1 MDEIDRIVSQWNE
14 VLPELDVTPTHTLQR
29 VTRVS
34 LLQAASF
41 ARVFAPYGVSF
52 GEYLVLAA
60 LRRAGPPHRMNP
72 TALFNSVILS
82 SGAMTN
88 RLDRLEAMGL
98 VERLPDPTDRRGR
111 LVALTDRGLQL
122 VDTSVIDHLENERR
136 LLGALDEERAGATRR
151 IAPQAAAVRAVPAA
165 RSCSQRARPTAP
177 DATAEVV
184 AIAHRG
190 RVRPGDE
197 RLRSAVRVGWDA
209 PPCQSSKRQRVA
221 PPGSAARTPKTVVG
235 VTA

>member
-1 MDEIDRIVSQWNE
+1 MSRLLISSNITHMDEIDRIVSQWNE
-14 VLPELDVTPTHTLQR
+14 VLPDLDVTPTHTLQR

-34 LLQAASF
+34 MLQAASF

-60 LRRAGPPHRMNP
+60 LRRAGPPYRMNP

-111 LVALTDRGLQL
+111 LVALTDRGLEL

-136 LLGALDEERAGATRR
+136 LLGALDADEQEQLAGLLRKLLLSEPFRELDPATTG
-151 IAPQAAAVRAVPAA
+151 PVRP
-165 RSCSQRARPTAP
+165 RRAR
-177 DATAEVV
+177 
-184 AIAHRG
+184 G
-190 RVRPGDE
+190 RKSWRPQSDE
-197 RLRSAVRVGWDA
+197 GPA
-209 PPCQSSKRQRVA
+209 SS
-221 PPGSAARTPKTVVG
+221 G
-235 VTA
+235 